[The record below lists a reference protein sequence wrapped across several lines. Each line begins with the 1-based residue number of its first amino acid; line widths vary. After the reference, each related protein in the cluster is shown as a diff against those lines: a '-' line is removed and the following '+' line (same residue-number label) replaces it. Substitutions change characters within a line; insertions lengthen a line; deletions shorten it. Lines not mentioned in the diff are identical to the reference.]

1 MPLPYD
7 VGALMRPAQRLRRA
21 LAATALLLALTAL
34 SAPSSALAAPDITL
48 DKQAPA
54 SVLFGDDSSVRL
66 RVANPSDQPYGYN
79 LSFRDVLPAG
89 VSYVP
94 GSAAVEPRVIADA
107 PTAGATTLIFENVSD
122 LSPGSTYDLD
132 YAVRHDTG
140 VFEIGDSYVNQAG
153 AYINDDPF
161 FVPDFG
167 PNGQPTGDI
176 TGSATDSATTEISAI
191 EIVKDEPSPEGE
203 LLRGAHDHQ
212 TVYTL
217 TVRNNSVDPTDSI
230 DVEDWLPAG
239 LEYLG
244 CGTAD
249 NTTDAP
255 TNPGSAEE
263 YAGSGPLNP
272 GNAPATADCV
282 APDLVETVDVDPDGA
297 AGPLP
302 FGVYTHVAW
311 NDLGSVAPNGELRV
325 QYVAAVPLRENTTTW
340 TGVLPPAPTSLLQA
354 ANLDNNSGAETYDE
368 QPLTNYARVQGSYDG
383 SLPVT
388 DDYALTRSAEDL
400 AVQKSVSSPAIAQGQ
415 ISTWSLDIRTSE
427 YRYSEGVTVTDAL
440 PDGLCPLGSV
450 NHEGGGLQDAE
461 CDPTGDL
468 PSAQYTTVTEMA
480 DGSYEIVWDQTTVP
494 ELALRQP
501 STTFTIELPTR
512 TRTTYQQDFEDDTP
526 ILARDS
532 WTNGVEIEGLT
543 SRICAPADPDC
554 TGAGI
559 KIDGDAPEQ
568 VVATDAS
575 AARQEAG
582 GVTIDK
588 RVRAATPTPVS
599 CDPSDPGAYVNG
611 PPPSYGPGDRIC
623 WQLRIDFP
631 TTLDSGDPELTD
643 FLPPGT
649 AYVPGSAVPTP
660 SNDVVSTF
668 SDAEAANGV
677 LTWDLGSDVDPGGLA
692 FEWRFATVLSQTAAD
707 AVGDIDGNL
716 MKLSYA
722 NTEGETFPLRDE
734 VNFARSQARLG
745 LTKGVLRIAGAP
757 AAGNPPNTDG
767 GQAVAGS
774 EVEYRIDL
782 TNDGDLDA
790 DDATV
795 WDELRD
801 GITCA
806 DVGLISHGGTCSG
819 TRITWTGLSVP
830 AAGADQIGYTVDM
843 PNGVEPGRRFDNE
856 AGVVS
861 YQSATNTGGTFTYVP
876 ADNINTSAPT
886 ANAPAADDDSFVTT
900 PAMTLTKTRTTGV
913 DEAGNNLA
921 SQATIGER
929 VDYTVTLVV
938 PAGTTVY
945 GSPTLSDV
953 AGPRHVFVGTNATLN
968 GGSLPGTFSAAVNP
982 FGVAAYVNFPAG
994 YENAAG
1000 SGDDTFVLTL
1010 QTTVADVAGNRRTAP
1025 NDVLPNNASFAWSWQ
1040 DGSAQSLEASTSTTI
1055 VEPNVA
1061 VGKDDDDADDVV
1073 DPGQTVGYTVTA
1085 TNPSGT
1091 RVSTAHDLEL
1101 VDTVPAGLTPVLPIA
1116 NGGVWDSVARTI
1128 TWSIASLAPGANAV
1142 RTYSVTV
1149 DEPAV
1154 VGEVFDNEVDLTATS
1169 LAGAVSGERTAASGT
1184 NAGYVAQD
1192 TDSVRLEGASLTKSV
1207 DPGQA
1212 TVGDQVT
1219 YTAEVTFPASITY
1232 YDATVIDTL
1241 PDGMAFDETVSV
1253 ECAVDPCT
1261 PPPPATSLPAQPQPD
1276 GTTRVG
1282 WYLDDLPSQA
1292 QERTYTI
1299 TYTAHVADDYSD
1311 PVAPVA
1317 SGQTLTNSAA
1327 GFYNSADDIGVPPTS
1342 VPAPGDFD
1350 DGTGPDTADVGVVE
1364 PAVTIDKDVSGDAND
1379 DDVRDTQPGDSY
1391 TYSLVVRNEG
1401 NAPAYDVDVTDT
1413 PDAALLRD
1421 IAPVANPAVDV
1432 TDGDGSDGTL
1442 GWTIP
1447 GPIPANGSVTIAYT
1461 ADLAPSADLSQGDT
1475 VVNTAD
1481 VASFWGVSEA
1491 DRDANP
1497 GWDFREYI
1505 DVPDDTVTLDVQL
1518 PDLAVTKTTGAAG
1531 FPDSAV
1537 AQVGEPFDW
1546 RVVVRNDSTYAA
1558 ADSVD
1563 VSDLLPANWEYVADS
1578 ATFAPGGAAEPTIV
1592 EDAAGDTLTWDDVA
1606 DLDPGEEVVLT
1617 FQARPTAAAIGD
1629 PGTGAGSPNVN
1640 DAQASAVDASGAT
1653 GSADGPYAADDDAEA
1668 ILELPELSVTKTPD
1682 GDTVTAGDPASYS
1695 VVVAN
1700 DGDVPARDVVVT
1712 DVLGA
1717 GQAYTAGDA
1726 TAAPATGFAETSAGP
1741 GPGAGETTI
1750 EWTIA
1755 EIPANGSVTITV
1767 PIDTDPALADATTL
1781 VNDASAV
1788 SREIATPVT
1797 DDGSLQTDVDSDVG
1811 IVKEAQTDP
1820 VDAGEEMDFTLT
1832 VTNNGPSDA
1841 TGVTVEDVLPAN
1853 LTFVS
1858 ADDPCV
1864 EASGTVTC
1872 AIGDLAAGDSV
1883 ELSLRVEVDPDETVE
1898 VSNTATVDSTTPD
1911 SNQANDESTAT
1922 KPVGVQANVVVEKS
1936 APAAPVLQNTSFD
1949 YVIQVSNAG
1958 VSAAT
1963 DVTVS
1968 DPLPAG
1974 VTYEDVTTDT
1984 GTCEN
1989 ASGTIE
1995 CELGTLEP
2003 NQVAEI
2009 AVTVLAVD
2017 VGAPTNTAT
2026 ASTPSTE
2033 TTTDDNEDS
2042 ADVTIVPAAD
2052 LGVTKSAPATVD
2064 AGGQVEYLLEVTNN
2078 GPSPASGVSLSD
2090 TLPAGTQFVSSGD
2103 PACTPAAAIV
2113 TCAVGDLAVS
2123 ESRSYTITVAV
2134 PYALGG
2140 QDIANSVVVGGNEGD
2155 LVPENDSDQ
2164 ATTTVGPAA
2173 DVSIS
2178 KTAGGATAG
2187 GTASWTLVV
2196 RNDGPSTA
2204 TPVTVTDT
2212 LPPGTALR
2220 EATPGQ
2226 GACEAAGAELTCD
2239 LGAIAAGGSTQISV
2253 VANVPAGTAGQQL
2266 LNQAAVAAPQPDP
2279 DPSNNTDEVTTQ
2291 IADPPPG
2298 GTLRKTNA
2306 PGAPNLAMT
2315 KTAST
2320 RSPRLGER
2328 FSYELV
2334 VRNTGDADA
2343 KGVRVVDTMSRAVE
2357 VERVTTSQGRCAS
2370 DPGEV
2375 RCVLGTL
2382 APGQAATVA
2391 IVVTPTA
2398 SGPLRNV
2405 ASASI
2410 PGRPDAGVVAD
2421 IDPGNNDDAANV
2433 RVTAPRAGWT
2443 LVKRASR
2450 KAVRG
2455 GDTLRFKMTVRV
2467 GRRAVLGARVCDR
2480 LPAGL
2485 VFVRAP
2491 GARFRDGRACWTV
2504 RYLGAGA
2511 RRTFTVVARA
2521 ERGFEVRRVR
2531 NVAVAGARNAA
2542 RRTAGARVRIA
2553 PAFGGAGGG
2562 VTG

>member
-7 VGALMRPAQRLRRA
+7 VGAWTRPAPRLWRA
-21 LAATALLLALTAL
+21 LTATALLIALAAV
-34 SAPSSALAAPDITL
+34 SAPSTALAAPNITL
-48 DKQAPA
+48 DKQAPS
-54 SVLFGDDSSVRL
+54 SVLFGDDSAVRL
-66 RVANPSDQPYGYN
+66 RVSNPSDQPYGYN

-94 GSAAVEPRVIADA
+94 GSAAVEPRVIANA
-107 PTAGATTLIFENVSD
+107 PTAGETTLIFENVSD

-132 YAVRHDTG
+132 YSVRHDTG

-167 PNGQPTGDI
+167 PNGQPTTDI

-203 LLRGAHDHQ
+203 LLRGAHQHQ
-212 TVYTL
+212 TLYTL
-217 TVRNNSVDPTDSI
+217 TVRNNNVEPTDSI

-255 TNPGSAEE
+255 TNPGFAEE

-272 GNAPATADCV
+272 GNAPPTTDCV
-282 APDLVETVDVDPDGA
+282 EPDLVETVNVDPDGA
-297 AGPLP
+297 GTLPL
-302 FGVYTHVAW
+302 GVYTHVVW
-311 NDLGSVAPNGELRV
+311 NDLGNVAPNGELEV
-325 QYVAAVPLRENTTTW
+325 QYVAAVPLRENTIDW
-340 TGVLPPAPTSLLQA
+340 PGGMPPAPASLLQA
-354 ANLDNNSGAETYDE
+354 ANLNNNSGAETYDE
-368 QPLTNYARVQGSYDG
+368 QPLTNYATVQGSYDG
-383 SLPVT
+383 SLAVT

-400 AVQKSVSSPAIAQGQ
+400 AVQKGVLPSTIAQGE

-440 PDGLCPLGSV
+440 PDGLCPLGSA
-450 NHEGGGLQDAE
+450 NYEGGGLQETE
-461 CDPTGDL
+461 CDPTGDPNDL
-468 PSAQYTTVTEMA
+468 PSAEYTTVTEMA

-501 STTFTIELPTR
+501 STTFTIEFPTL
-512 TRTTYQQDFEDDTP
+512 TRTTYQQDFEDDSP

-532 WTNGVEIEGLT
+532 WTNGVEIDGMT

-554 TGAGI
+554 TGTGI
-559 KIDGDAPEQ
+559 KIDGDSTDPVE
-568 VVATDAS
+568 ATDSS

-599 CDPSDPGAYVNG
+599 CDPSDPGVYVNG

-631 TTLDSGDPELTD
+631 TTLDSGHPELTD

-649 AYVPGSAVPTP
+649 SYVPGSAVPTP
-660 SNDVVSTF
+660 SNDVTSTF
-668 SDAEAANGV
+668 SDAEAGNGV
-677 LTWDLGSDVDPGGLA
+677 LTWDLGSDVDPGGLV
-692 FEWRFATVLSQTAAD
+692 FEWRFATVLSQTATD
-707 AVGDIDGNL
+707 DVGDIHGNL

-734 VNFARSQARLG
+734 VDFARSQARLD
-745 LTKGVLRIAGAP
+745 LEKGVWRVNGQPAP
-757 AAGNPPNTDG
+757 DGNDPNTDG
-767 GQAVAGS
+767 AEVVAGDA
-774 EVEYRIDL
+774 VEFRVDV
-782 TNDGDLDA
+782 TNGGDLDA
-790 DDATV
+790 TNAVV
-795 WDELRD
+795 WDELQD

-806 DVGLISHGGTCSG
+806 QVSSISHDGTCSG
-819 TRITWTGLSVP
+819 TRITWSGVAVP
-830 AAGADQIGYTVDM
+830 VGPAVTLDYVVTM
-843 PNGVEPGRRFDNE
+843 PPGVEPGRRFDNE

-876 ADNINTSAPT
+876 ADNIDPSAPP

-900 PAMTLTKTRTTGV
+900 PAMTLTKTRVTGIG
-913 DEAGNNLA
+913 EAGNNLA
-921 SQATIGER
+921 SEATIGER
-929 VDYTVTLVV
+929 VDYTVTLVI
-938 PAGTTVY
+938 PEGTTVY

-953 AGPRHVFVGTNATLN
+953 AGPRHAYVGTNATLN
-968 GGSLPGTFSAAVNP
+968 GGPLPGTFNTAINP
-982 FGVAAYVNFPAG
+982 FDVASYVNFPNG
-994 YENAAG
+994 YQNAAG

-1010 QTTVADVAGNRRTAP
+1010 QTTVADVAGNRRAAP
-1025 NDVLPNNASFAWSWQ
+1025 DDVLPNSASFDWSWQ
-1040 DGSAQSLEASTSTTI
+1040 DNTAQSLQASTNTTI
-1055 VEPNVA
+1055 VEPAVA
-1061 VGKDDDDADDVV
+1061 VGKDEDDADDVV
-1073 DPGQTVGYTVTA
+1073 DPGQTVNYTVTA
-1085 TNPSGT
+1085 TNPTGV

-1101 VDTVPAGLTPVLPIA
+1101 VDTVPPGMTPELPIA
-1116 NGGVWDSVARTI
+1116 DGGVWNSGARTI
-1128 TWSIASLAPGANAV
+1128 TWAIPSIAPGATAV
-1142 RTYSVTV
+1142 RTYAVTV
-1149 DEPAV
+1149 DDPAV

-1169 LAGAVSGERTAASGT
+1169 LAGAVSGERTADSATNTGYSAS
-1184 NAGYVAQD
+1184 A
-1192 TDSVRLEGASLTKSV
+1192 TDSVSLEGASLTKSV
-1207 DPGQA
+1207 TPGSA
-1212 TVGDQVT
+1212 TIGDEVT
-1219 YTAEVTFPASITY
+1219 YTAEVVFPANITY

-1241 PDGMAFDETVSV
+1241 PDGMVFGDTVSV
-1253 ECAVDPCT
+1253 SCDGGPCT
-1261 PPPPATSLPAQPQPD
+1261 PAVTSLPAAVQPD
-1276 GTTRVG
+1276 GRTRVG
-1282 WYLDDLPSQA
+1282 WYLDDLPNQT
-1292 QERTYTI
+1292 ETRTYTI
-1299 TYTAHVADDYSD
+1299 TYSAHVADDYAD
-1311 PVAPVA
+1311 PVAPVV
-1317 SGQTLTNSAA
+1317 SGNTLTNSAA
-1327 GFYNSADDIGVPPTS
+1327 AFSNGQDLITTIPTS
-1342 VPAPGDFD
+1342 VPDPGGFEDATD
-1350 DGTGPDTADVGVVE
+1350 PDTADVGVVE

-1391 TYSLVVRNEG
+1391 TYSLVVRNNG
-1401 NAPAYDVDVTDT
+1401 NAPAYDVDVTDM
-1413 PDAALLRD
+1413 PDATLLRD
-1421 IAPVANPAVDV
+1421 ITPVANPAVDV

-1447 GPIPANGSVTIAYT
+1447 GPIAPNDSVTITYT
-1461 ADLAPSADLSQGDT
+1461 ANLAPSADLSQGDT

-1481 VASFWGVSEA
+1481 VSSFWGVSES
-1491 DRDANP
+1491 DRGANP
-1497 GWDFREYI
+1497 GWDFREYT
-1505 DVPDDTVTLDVQL
+1505 DVPDDTVTLDVLL

-1537 AQVGEPFDW
+1537 AQVGEPFSW

-1558 ADSVD
+1558 ASSVD
-1563 VSDLLPANWEYVADS
+1563 VSDVLPANWVYVADS
-1578 ATFAPGGAAEPTIV
+1578 ATFTPGGAAEPTIV
-1592 EDAAGDTLTWDDVA
+1592 EDAAGDTLTWEDVA

-1617 FQARPTAAAIGD
+1617 FQARPTVAAIGD
-1629 PGTGAGSPNVN
+1629 PGAGAGSPNVN
-1640 DAQASAVDASGAT
+1640 DAQASAVDASGAI
-1653 GSADGPYAADDDAEA
+1653 GSADGPYAAGDDAEA

-1682 GDTVTAGDPASYS
+1682 GDTVTAGDSASYS

-1726 TAAPATGFAETSAGP
+1726 TAAPATGFAETSADP

-1755 EIPANGSVTITV
+1755 EIPTNGSVTITV
-1767 PIDTDPALADATTL
+1767 PIDTDSSLVDATTL

-1788 SREIATPVT
+1788 SREITTPVT
-1797 DDGSLQTDVDSDVG
+1797 DDGSLETDVDSDVG

-1841 TGVTVEDVLPAN
+1841 TGVSVEDVLPAN

-1858 ADDPCV
+1858 ADDPCA

-1883 ELSLRVEVDPDETVE
+1883 ALNLRVEVDPDETVG

-1911 SNQANDESTAT
+1911 SNQANNESTAT
-1922 KPVGVQANVVVEKS
+1922 KPVGVEANVVVEKS
-1936 APAAPVLQNTSFD
+1936 APAAPVLQGTSFD

-1963 DVTVS
+1963 DVTLS

-1974 VTYEDVTTDT
+1974 VTYENVVTDT

-2003 NQVAEI
+2003 DQVAAI
-2009 AVTVLAVD
+2009 TVTVLAVD
-2017 VGAPTNTAT
+2017 VGSPTNTAT
-2026 ASTPSTE
+2026 ALTPSAE

-2078 GPSPASGVSLSD
+2078 GPSPASGVSLTD
-2090 TLPAGTQFVSSGD
+2090 TLPVGTQFVSSDD
-2103 PACTPAAAIV
+2103 PACTAAAAIV

-2140 QDIANSVVVGGNEGD
+2140 QEITNSVVVGGNEGD

-2178 KTAGGATAG
+2178 KTSGGATAG

-2204 TPVTVTDT
+2204 TPVTVSDT
-2212 LPPGTALR
+2212 LPPGTTLR

-2226 GACEAAGAELTCD
+2226 GACGAVAGVLTCD

-2253 VANVPAGTAGQQL
+2253 IADVPAGTAGQQL
-2266 LNQAAVAAPQPDP
+2266 LNQATVTAPQPDP
-2279 DPSNNTDEVTTQ
+2279 DPSNNSDEVTTQ
-2291 IADPPPG
+2291 IADPPVG
-2298 GTLRKTNA
+2298 LRKTNA
-2306 PGAPNLAMT
+2306 PGAPNLALT

-2320 RSPRLGER
+2320 RSPQLGER

-2334 VRNTGDADA
+2334 VSNTGDADA
-2343 KGVRVVDTMSRAVE
+2343 KGVRVVDTMSQAVE
-2357 VERVTTSQGRCAS
+2357 VERVTTSQGRCVS

-2382 APGQAATVA
+2382 SPGESATVRL
-2391 IVVTPTA
+2391 VVVPTA

-2405 ASASI
+2405 ASATI

-2421 IDPGNNDDAANV
+2421 IDPRDNDDAANV

-2443 LVKRASR
+2443 LTKRASR

-2455 GDTLRFKMTVRV
+2455 GQTLRFKLSVRV
-2467 GRRAVLGARVCDR
+2467 GRRAVLGAQVCDR

-2491 GARFRDGRACWTV
+2491 GARFRDGRACWTL

-2521 ERGFEVRRVR
+2521 ERGFEVRRIR
-2531 NVAVAGARNAA
+2531 NVAVARARNAA